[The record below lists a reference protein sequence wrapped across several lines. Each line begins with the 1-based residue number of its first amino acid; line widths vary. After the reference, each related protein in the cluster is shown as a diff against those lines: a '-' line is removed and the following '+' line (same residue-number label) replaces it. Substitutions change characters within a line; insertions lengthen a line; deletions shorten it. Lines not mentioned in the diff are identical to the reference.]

1 MLGLGHGFSAAHLAN
16 WRFWRKLAPNSG
28 LRAMTLTYSTLRF
41 VLICILLFCAW
52 TLAPATAVAGSVYK
66 CAGPN
71 GQIAF
76 TNKPSTFSH
85 CKAITTYADAPRAPA
100 ATTPHSEYRSEP
112 GASPRVATTANPA
125 TSTATAPPADA
136 LTQIHSG
143 AVYKVVKANGN
154 VEYTNIRPGRGAYQ
168 VLFTYIATCYACNV
182 HSNVNWL
189 RTALNTQAY
198 HEEIA
203 AAAKQYGVDP
213 ALLRAVIHAESAFNP
228 NAISNKGAQG
238 LMQLMPGTASDLGVS
253 NAFDAGQNIR
263 GGAQYLAQLLKQFD
277 GDERRATAAYNAG
290 PQNVQK
296 YNGVPPFDE
305 TRVYVDRVATLLKRY
320 RAAESPPVAAAAAA
334 SVPVVAAAAL
344 APKT

>member
-1 MLGLGHGFSAAHLAN
+1 
-16 WRFWRKLAPNSG
+16 
-28 LRAMTLTYSTLRF
+28 MTLTYSTLRF
-41 VLICILLFCAW
+41 VLICSFVACAW
-52 TLAPATAVAGSVYK
+52 TLAPTAAVAGSVYK
-66 CAGPN
+66 CSGPN

-76 TNKPSTFSH
+76 TNKPSTFGN
-85 CKAITTYADAPRAPA
+85 CKAIAAYADSPRAA
-100 ATTPHSEYRSEP
+100 APTSPHSEYRSEP
-112 GASPRVATTANPA
+112 GASAPAVASAGSEAAASASATA
-125 TSTATAPPADA
+125 TSSSDA
-136 LTQIHSG
+136 QTQIHSG
-143 AVYKVVKANGN
+143 AVYKLVKANGN

-198 HEEIA
+198 HDEIA

-238 LMQLMPGTASDLGVS
+238 LMQLMPDTASDLGVN

-263 GGAQYLAQLLKQFD
+263 GGAQYLGQLLKQFD

-305 TRVYVDRVATLLKRY
+305 TRVYVDRVATLHERY
-320 RAAESPPVAAAAAA
+320 RAAESPPVVAAGAA
-334 SVPVVAAAAL
+334 SVPAVAAG
-344 APKT
+344 APPRS